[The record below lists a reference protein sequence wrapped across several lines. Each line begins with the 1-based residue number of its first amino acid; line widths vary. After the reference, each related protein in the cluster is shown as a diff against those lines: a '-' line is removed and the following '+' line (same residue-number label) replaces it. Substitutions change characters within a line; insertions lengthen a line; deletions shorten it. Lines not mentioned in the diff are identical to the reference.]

1 MLNGTQEH
9 FALHMMTMVTNEAMN
24 SSWLKIPGEEV
35 GVEGVMRSL
44 RQRVFEQQAR
54 RLPEA
59 ESPVEI
65 AQALWEE
72 MIVDQAKEV
81 NFMIPWHE
89 CDIMPD
95 RYVIDW
101 RIPILGPIH
110 AVVRRVINAEIRRY
124 LLPSLRKQSHLN
136 RRLLQYLRDVSE
148 ENARLQRQIE
158 EL

>member
-1 MLNGTQEH
+1 M
-9 FALHMMTMVTNEAMN
+9 NEAMSN
-24 SSWLKIPGEEV
+24 SWLDIPGEEV
-35 GVEGVMRSL
+35 GVEEIMRLL
-44 RQRVFEQQAR
+44 RQRIVEQHVH
-54 RLPEA
+54 RLPET
-59 ESPVEI
+59 ESPTEVS
-65 AQALWEE
+65 QALWKK

-81 NFMIPWHE
+81 KFMIPWHE

-158 EL
+158 ELQDANKTV